1 MAEMTCPYAK
11 REGQNGLFYCM
22 KPTEAAPKKAAKG
35 KKKAAEDAQTAPL
48 TCGHQRY
55 CPQRKKCVLT
65 EQAAI
70 CPKRKE

>member
-1 MAEMTCPYAK
+1 MAEITCPYAK

-22 KPTEAAPKKAAKG
+22 KPAAPAPKKASKS
-35 KKKAAEDAQTAPL
+35 KKKVAEEAPL

-55 CPQRKKCVLT
+55 CPQRKRCILT

-70 CPKRKE
+70 CPKRKD